1 MTRLLI
7 YNNYLSY
14 KLKKLSD
21 SNTGVVVNFNK
32 INRVFIFIL
41 AMTLSG
47 CGEDIVLLTNLS
59 EQDANEVVGSLLSG
73 GLYAEKKT
81 EKKGVSVIIDSK
93 DMAHSVAILKAA
105 GLPNKHQATMGEVFK
120 KEGVISTP
128 LEERARYIYALSQ
141 ELEFTLSQID
151 SVVLARVHVV
161 LPERVAPGQ
170 PIQPSSAAVF
180 IKHHADLDPDV
191 IRPRIYSMVSSSIP
205 GLSDD
210 VQDKISVAF
219 VESIPITMLVKW
231 EKLGPFTVEKTSV
244 LPLKVLLVF
253 YTFICLLLLAILIM
267 SHMSGPRAWFA
278 RKFSRK
284 APSPKMPLEPV
295 AS

>member
-1 MTRLLI
+1 M
-7 YNNYLSY
+7 
-14 KLKKLSD
+14 SD
-21 SNTGVVVNFNK
+21 KFFYIGVIVNFDK
-32 INRVFIFIL
+32 IYRIFISIL
-41 AMTLSG
+41 FVLILSG
-47 CGEDIVLLTNLS
+47 CEDNIVLLTSLS
-59 EQDANEVVGSLLSG
+59 EQDANEVVGALLSG

-93 DMAHSVAILKAA
+93 DMAHAVAIMKAA

-191 IRPRIYSMVSSSIP
+191 IRPRIFSMVSSSIP
-205 GLSDD
+205 GLSHDA
-210 VQDKISVAF
+210 QDKISVSF
-219 VESIPITMLVKW
+219 VESIPITILVKW

-244 LPLKVLLVF
+244 APLKRLLIM
-253 YTFICLLLLAILIM
+253 YTLLCLLLLTLLII
-267 SHMSGPRAWFA
+267 SLVPRTRSWL
-278 RKFSRK
+278 SR
-284 APSPKMPLEPV
+284 KMPLRQRT
-295 AS
+295 S